1 LWGVKLK
8 AKKTQKKKLTKKK
21 SGIKKYNNEIVG
33 IILLALGLLT
43 VFGLFAEDSIGI
55 FGTFIKTLIL
65 GLMGWLGYVVPLF
78 IIFYSILVIFRKNNE
93 RVNSKIRYIFVLILI
108 MSAMV
113 QTLFYNEQDYIN
125 KGAVEC
131 IKKFLMTELPCMAAV
146 CWEESSAY
154 LSCCSLK
161 SRYGNNSYHHCT
173 D

>member
-65 GLMGWLGYVVPLF
+65 GLMGWLVMLCRC
-78 IIFYSILVIFRKNNE
+78 L
-93 RVNSKIRYIFVLILI
+93 
-108 MSAMV
+108 
-113 QTLFYNEQDYIN
+113 
-125 KGAVEC
+125 
-131 IKKFLMTELPCMAAV
+131 
-146 CWEESSAY
+146 
-154 LSCCSLK
+154 
-161 SRYGNNSYHHCT
+161 
-173 D
+173 